1 MLSSEQLAVV
11 NKDNR
16 RVFLEGYAGT
26 GKTSAGVS
34 RLTNL
39 ISSGIFGEN
48 ILVLVPQRPL
58 AYPYFNALK
67 DPNLPPGSTVD
78 ILTLGGLAQRMISLF
93 WPIISYSAGFSRP
106 GIPPIFLTLE
116 TAQYYL
122 AKVVFPLIKNQG
134 YFDTIHLDQNRILSQ
149 IIDNLNKATA
159 IGLPYTSIG
168 SRLKSA
174 WVAKNRDLSRPRV
187 YDEAQE
193 CAGLFRQ
200 FCLEH
205 NLLDFSLQLD
215 IFTNYLWQSLLCK
228 QYLLNRYH
236 HLIYDNIEEDIP
248 IAHDIIRQWLVS
260 FKSALLIFDTGGGYR
275 SFLGSDPDSAYSLK
289 ESCGETIS
297 FNRSF
302 TIPFEMKSF
311 ELALLG
317 AINCRPL
324 PPAAEF
330 APVFTLT
337 HKRFFPDMY
346 AWIRG
351 EINNLLINEK
361 VSPGEIAI
369 LSPFLTDS
377 LRFSLMNALQQG
389 GIPVRSNRPSRSL
402 RDEPATRCLLT
413 FAKIAHPQWQFPLSR
428 FDLRYALM
436 QSIAGMDLLRA
447 DILAKITFQNNK
459 FSEKGLGSFDN
470 IIPDTQE
477 RISYSLGEKFENIRF
492 WLEEYRKSNAIEL
505 DSFLSRFFGEILSQ
519 PGFGFHSQVDSASV
533 AARLIESI
541 QKFRSGTADAS
552 MLDPNECGK
561 EYILMVE
568 KGVIA
573 AQYLQQTPENWQND
587 SILLSPAYSFLIS
600 NRPVSYQFW
609 LDIGSYSWW
618 QRIAQPLTHPIV
630 LSRRWN
636 EGDIWSDSLE
646 LQNNQESLSRLLS
659 GLIYRCRKHIF
670 LFTTGFNERGEE
682 ERGPLVQ
689 AMQIIQRHIHHEG
702 ENGI

>member
-1 MLSSEQLAVV
+1 MLSSEQLNVV

-39 ISSGIFGEN
+39 ISSGIFGEK

-58 AYPYFNALK
+58 GYPYFNALK

-149 IIDNLNKATA
+149 IIDNLNKAAA

-260 FKSALLIFDTGGGYR
+260 FKSALLIFDIGGGYR

-289 ESCGETIS
+289 ESCGETIT

-317 AINCRPL
+317 AINRRPL

-541 QKFRSGTADAS
+541 QKFRSGTTDTS

-636 EGDIWSDSLE
+636 EGDIWSDSYE
-646 LQNNQESLSRLLS
+646 FQNNQESLSRLLS